1 MSRGFKYLLVRIPS
15 TKERGVL
22 GVKNSNVGIS
32 NFQNTNGKNVVK
44 GKLNDSL
51 FRLAKLK
58 TCVKSE
64 KPRAN
69 EEESRS
75 LFLYI
80 LCTIVRRSS
89 SVEAGK
95 QLLDDHSTVAVC
107 YFCSCA
113 LQ

>member
-1 MSRGFKYLLVRIPS
+1 MAPAPDLYWYLTVTGR
-15 TKERGVL
+15 
-22 GVKNSNVGIS
+22 
-32 NFQNTNGKNVVK
+32 VK
-44 GKLNDSL
+44 GG
-51 FRLAKLK
+51 K

-80 LCTIVRRSS
+80 LCTIGRRGS
-89 SVEAGK
+89 SVEAGRN
-95 QLLDDHSTVAVC
+95 LLDDHATVAVR
-107 YFCSCA
+107 YFCSCT

>member
-1 MSRGFKYLLVRIPS
+1 MVPAPDLYWHLSVTGR
-15 TKERGVL
+15 
-22 GVKNSNVGIS
+22 
-32 NFQNTNGKNVVK
+32 VK
-44 GKLNDSL
+44 GG
-51 FRLAKLK
+51 K
-58 TCVKSE
+58 TCVISE

-95 QLLDDHSTVAVC
+95 KLLDDHSTVAVR
-107 YFCSCA
+107 YFC
-113 LQ
+113 